1 LNQAIKQ
8 EVSSLASTKHPATL
22 SPDNLNIDSIIASVD
37 KELWTF
43 IENLTAS
50 QHEDTCCSLQ
60 MQHVKKV
67 RRLFALSVLLFTVD
81 TRCTPF
87 LQVLLSEAVDACNGS
102 TNLMGILNRLG
113 ATASKDT
120 HDRYLKAVAE
130 KTKTST
136 QTNLHPQAFCVASF
150 DNIDKNSPHAQ
161 VYVGSQRRG
170 WHGTSVQ
177 AVEPSPT
184 RILLEPQELV
194 SEETAS
200 ENVRTPTLQDIK
212 LSETEKSELEKLQ
225 TQVYSYMMEQQLLE
239 GTDKQVRDLKSFAAL
254 NADKLEV
261 EVSNVTHVA
270 ILDLPADTTQTVEEV
285 LHQLHTEF
293 QIGTRLKSLVV
304 VCNYK
309 SYNRIKELKL
319 RTRKT
324 STGFCHTQ
332 EIGIF

>member
-1 LNQAIKQ
+1 
-8 EVSSLASTKHPATL
+8 
-22 SPDNLNIDSIIASVD
+22 
-37 KELWTF
+37 
-43 IENLTAS
+43 
-50 QHEDTCCSLQ
+50 
-60 MQHVKKV
+60 
-67 RRLFALSVLLFTVD
+67 
-81 TRCTPF
+81 
-87 LQVLLSEAVDACNGS
+87 
-102 TNLMGILNRLG
+102 
-113 ATASKDT
+113 
-120 HDRYLKAVAE
+120 
-130 KTKTST
+130 
-136 QTNLHPQAFCVASF
+136 
-150 DNIDKNSPHAQ
+150 
-161 VYVGSQRRG
+161 
-170 WHGTSVQ
+170 
-177 AVEPSPT
+177 
-184 RILLEPQELV
+184 LLEPQELV

-225 TQVYSYMMEQQLLE
+225 TQVYSYMMERQLLE
-239 GTDKQVRDLKSFAAL
+239 GSDKQVRDLKSFAAL
-254 NADKLEV
+254 NDDKIEM